1 MEGIEAIVRG
11 VESRGGR
18 WGVFPRRER
27 VVWIG
32 SHDKPLCASLSA
44 VSQINLSQ
52 DFDAA
57 AERVYDALA
66 DQDGMSAWMGSKIS
80 VPVRGADGLVGTVRR
95 IHVGPTSFDER
106 IVEAQRPTLLAY
118 TICSPMP
125 LLVKH
130 RGELRVV
137 PIDARRS
144 RVTWDIELE
153 MKSALVAAAI
163 KPVLTLALGAALKRL
178 AAKLR

>member
-1 MEGIEAIVRG
+1 M
-11 VESRGGR
+11 
-18 WGVFPRRER
+18 
-27 VVWIG
+27 
-32 SHDKPLCASLSA
+32 
-44 VSQINLSQ
+44 SQINLSQ
-52 DFDAA
+52 DFAVP

-80 VPVRGADGLVGTVRR
+80 VPVRGEGGLVGTVRR
-95 IHVGPTSFDER
+95 IHAGPVSFDER
-106 IVEAQRPTLLAY
+106 IVEAQRPSLIAY

-130 RGELRVV
+130 RGELRIA

-144 RVTWDIELE
+144 RVTWQVELV
-153 MKSALVAAAI
+153 MKSAIVGAAI
-163 KPVLTLALGAALKRL
+163 RGVLTLALGAALKRL